1 MLLLWLCCWCLCL
14 SLIPSLS
21 ATQSIPLPFL
31 RFRHSSQSYLLK
43 VQKRSDLAGI
53 SQSCHILHV
62 SSCNSFNVFPKRCLK
77 RCHWQLWDLWNYVIA
92 DITIFAASSNYIFL
106 SADLSTLAFCRLKG
120 KLFWQL
126 TNPGRNVKLRGAAT
140 MIAVNEGQYLQK
152 EEEEDWLGRW
162 VGGLRSNIVDTVLR
176 VLWVLGGWRSN
187 IVTNDS
193 QFRFTDLWP
202 RHHSRLIINVRS
214 YC

>member
-14 SLIPSLS
+14 SLIPAIS
-21 ATQSIPLPFL
+21 ATQPIPLPFL

-43 VQKRSDLAGI
+43 VQKRSDLADI

-126 TNPGRNVKLRGAAT
+126 TNPGRNVKLRDAAT

-152 EEEEDWLGRW
+152 EDWLGGWLEVKYCGHSIVGIVGTWW
-162 VGGLRSNIVDTVLR
+162 VEVKYCDKWLSIQVH
-176 VLWVLGGWRSN
+176 
-187 IVTNDS
+187 
-193 QFRFTDLWP
+193 WP
-202 RHHSRLIINVRS
+202 LASTPFKAYHQ
-214 YC
+214 C

>member
-21 ATQSIPLPFL
+21 ATQSISLPFL

-43 VQKRSDLAGI
+43 VQKRSDLADI

-126 TNPGRNVKLRGAAT
+126 TNPGRNVKLRDAAT

-152 EEEEDWLGRW
+152 EDWLGGWLEVKYCGHSIVGIVGTWW
-162 VGGLRSNIVDTVLR
+162 VEVKYCDKWLSIQVH
-176 VLWVLGGWRSN
+176 
-187 IVTNDS
+187 
-193 QFRFTDLWP
+193 WP
-202 RHHSRLIINVRS
+202 LASTPFKAYHQ
-214 YC
+214 C

>member
-1 MLLLWLCCWCLCL
+1 MLLLWLCCWCLCMP
-14 SLIPSLS
+14 LIPAIS
-21 ATQSIPLPFL
+21 ATQPIPLPFL

-53 SQSCHILHV
+53 SQSCHILHI

-126 TNPGRNVKLRGAAT
+126 TNPGRNVKLRDAAT
-140 MIAVNEGQYLQK
+140 MITVNEGQYLQK
-152 EEEEDWLGRW
+152 EEEEDWLGG
-162 VGGLRSNIVDTVLR
+162 VGGWVAWGQI
-176 VLWVLGGWRSN
+176 LWTQYCGWLGGWRSN